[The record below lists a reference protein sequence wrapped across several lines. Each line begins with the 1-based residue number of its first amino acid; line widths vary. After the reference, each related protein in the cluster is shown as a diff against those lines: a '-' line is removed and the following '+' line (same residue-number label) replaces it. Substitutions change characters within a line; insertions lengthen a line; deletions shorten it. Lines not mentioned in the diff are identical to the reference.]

1 MKLTLKY
8 LLDYAF
14 SDTSTVISLCVENHK
29 LHRTYKKIIQKKM
42 YKNCI
47 VTLKKKKTE
56 ITLRFQNCLRLDKFS
71 DHHKTSTLKQIL
83 FEIRFRIISSLG

>member
-29 LHRTYKKIIQKKM
+29 LHRTYKKITQKM

-47 VTLKKKKTE
+47 ATLK
-56 ITLRFQNCLRLDKFS
+56 LNKFY
-71 DHHKTSTLKQIL
+71 LKYV
-83 FEIRFRIISSLG
+83 FE

>member
-29 LHRTYKKIIQKKM
+29 LHRTYKKIIQKM

-47 VTLKKKKTE
+47 VTLKKKKQ
-56 ITLRFQNCLRLDKFS
+56 RS
-71 DHHKTSTLKQIL
+71 P
-83 FEIRFRIISSLG
+83 

>member
-14 SDTSTVISLCVENHK
+14 PDTSTVISLCVENHK
-29 LHRTYKKIIQKKM
+29 LHRTYKKIIQKM

-47 VTLKKKKTE
+47 VTLKKKKKDHLE
-56 ITLRFQNCLRLDKFS
+56 ISK
-71 DHHKTSTLKQIL
+71 
-83 FEIRFRIISSLG
+83 SS

>member
-29 LHRTYKKIIQKKM
+29 LHKTYKKIIQKNVQKL
-42 YKNCI
+42 YSYI
-47 VTLKKKKTE
+47 
-56 ITLRFQNCLRLDKFS
+56 
-71 DHHKTSTLKQIL
+71 
-83 FEIRFRIISSLG
+83 